1 MTMADKIVVMHDGIV
16 EQIGAP
22 LDLYDRPG
30 NMFVAGFIGSPAMN
44 FIRGKLGSNGSGSVF
59 TSETGLALPVANAPA
74 ASDSKPV
81 VLGVRPEHLS
91 AVGEGAAVNVVVVEP
106 MGSETQVVARSGA
119 QELIC
124 LFRDRVM
131 PNPGETIR
139 IACDPK
145 LVHLFDP
152 DSGKTLAA

>member
-1 MTMADKIVVMHDGIV
+1 M
-16 EQIGAP
+16 
-22 LDLYDRPG
+22 
-30 NMFVAGFIGSPAMN
+30 
-44 FIRGKLGSNGSGSVF
+44 
-59 TSETGLALPVANAPA
+59 
-74 ASDSKPV
+74 
-81 VLGVRPEHLS
+81 LGVRPEHLS